1 MPIIIGWSLLKIFL
15 SNSSC
20 KNTSLKSKHICY
32 EPLWVFYCYLNAN
45 YPLITYNYR
54 SETSENIF
62 IEFSLQKY
70 INLYKINLL
79 GLEVF
84 ELKNN
89 LFFRRLQNQAGVSK
103 SVFWTIHGGF
113 WKVQTGWDHYSATY
127 DPCNHFF
134 HAPLIFEKNL
144 ILPPPPYL

>member
-1 MPIIIGWSLLKIFL
+1 MKKEDFSFFGGFWGLRGVGFA
-15 SNSSC
+15 
-20 KNTSLKSKHICY
+20 
-32 EPLWVFYCYLNAN
+32 LNAN

-113 WKVQTGWDHYSATY
+113 
-127 DPCNHFF
+127 
-134 HAPLIFEKNL
+134 
-144 ILPPPPYL
+144 